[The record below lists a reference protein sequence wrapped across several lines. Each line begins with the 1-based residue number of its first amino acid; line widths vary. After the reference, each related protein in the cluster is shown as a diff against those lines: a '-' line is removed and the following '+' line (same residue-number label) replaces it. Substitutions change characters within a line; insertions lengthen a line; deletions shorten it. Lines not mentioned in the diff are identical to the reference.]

1 MRLIIKAIIM
11 KNIYTII
18 SFSIIILIS
27 SCTTSRYYQSD
38 SGEYYQSQP
47 EITYQQ
53 FYNDLSPYGD
63 WINYGNYGYAWV
75 PSMSNFRPYYTNG
88 HWVYTDYGWTWVSNY
103 NWGWAPF
110 HYGRWMNDMRY
121 GWVWIPGN
129 EWAPAWVTW
138 RGGGNYYGWAPL
150 GPGMGMNDNFGSIP
164 YNDWTFVPRN
174 YITSQNLNR
183 YYVNQS
189 RNVTIINNTT
199 IINTTS
205 PRNSNGT
212 RSANYH
218 PGPPVREIEQN
229 TGTRIRKYNLETTNK
244 PGETQVRNSSVRVF
258 RPTISQQ
265 ASNSSNIRPGRVT
278 NPDQGRQAN
287 SAPVRE
293 IPKNQTPQIIRD
305 EPPVNNNR
313 PSVTP
318 GKNNTPAR
326 VFPDR
331 NQTSPP
337 TNRPVSPNTPTGE
350 NPPVN
355 NPPQPN
361 NPPAQAPVRTFPNN
375 NPAPPN
381 NQAPATRERSTP
393 AQENKQTPAN
403 RPVRRFSNQQNAAT
417 TNPYKQNESKVN
429 SRPSGSSEELKRN
442 NEQALRPSVTSKP
455 ENNSSVNRPSR
466 RFSTQP
472 ITNSSTPEIQ
482 HRNVT
487 RNEDVRKPDS
497 EKK

>member
-1 MRLIIKAIIM
+1 M
-11 KNIYTII
+11 KNLYTIF
-18 SFSIIILIS
+18 SFSIIILMS

-88 HWVYTDYGWTWVSNY
+88 YWVYTDYGWTWVSNY

-150 GPGMGMNDNFGSIP
+150 GPGMSINDNFGSIS

-174 YITSQNLNR
+174 YITSHNLNR

-218 PGPPVREIEQN
+218 PGPPVREIEQS
-229 TGTRIRKYNLETTNK
+229 TGTRIRRYNLETTNK
-244 PGETQVRNSSVRVF
+244 PGETRVSNNSIRVF
-258 RPTISQQ
+258 RPAINQQ
-265 ASNSSNIRPGRVT
+265 SSNSSNVRPERVT
-278 NPDQGRQAN
+278 NAGQNQERPST

-293 IPKNQTPQIIRD
+293 IPKNQTPQIIRN

-313 PSVTP
+313 PSIKQGENKP
-318 GKNNTPAR
+318 PAR
-326 VFPDR
+326 IFPDK
-331 NQTSPP
+331 NQTSPS
-337 TNRPVSPNTPTGE
+337 TDRPVSPNTPTRE

-355 NPPQPN
+355 NRQQQN
-361 NPPAQAPVRTFPNN
+361 NPPVQAPVRTFPNN

-381 NQAPATRERSTP
+381 NQAPATREKSTP
-393 AQENKQTPAN
+393 AQENNQTPTN
-403 RPVRRFSNQQNAAT
+403 RPVRRFSNQQNAAA
-417 TNPYKQNESKVN
+417 TNPYKQNEQKINSKPA
-429 SRPSGSSEELKRN
+429 RSSEEISHQK
-442 NEQALRPSVTSKP
+442 NEV
-455 ENNSSVNRPSR
+455 
-466 RFSTQP
+466 
-472 ITNSSTPEIQ
+472 STPSPVPNHAAPIRSANTNNTRSSNENK
-482 HRNVT
+482 RLEVT
-487 RNEDVRKPDS
+487 RERNSRKLNP
-497 EKK
+497 